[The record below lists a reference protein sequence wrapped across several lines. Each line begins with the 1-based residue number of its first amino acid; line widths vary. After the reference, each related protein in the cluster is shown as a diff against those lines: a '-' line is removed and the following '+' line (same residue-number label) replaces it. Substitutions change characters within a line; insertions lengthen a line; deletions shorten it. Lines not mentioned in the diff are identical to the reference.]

1 MKKMLKSTGLVC
13 PHLSRKFTYLLLLL
27 VTLIGGANSA
37 WAEEVLQ
44 ATFPGDNTGFTCNA
58 TTSTAS
64 GSGYTL
70 NGQTVY
76 AVAKSGSI
84 QVTIPSTITVT
95 KVEVLGT
102 TSESGGNDDIT
113 VSNDHEESTTGG
125 FNKRDGA
132 ISTIEFTPTQK
143 SSTITIANGNTRA
156 IWIQYI
162 KIYTSGSPVGLVPFS
177 IGDVFVADNITNNGT
192 VSLSTNSYYFNNKI
206 QLIGTGTE
214 NSTANNKGSSTFN
227 DASHLNSLRVKNTQ
241 DCFKFSVSE
250 PCTVTFYTESH
261 ASRGLQLGTENGGTQ
276 LGKQSVNTSVWKVD
290 IASAGEVYVSSYEG
304 DFYIAGFTVM
314 AQKKTITFNANGG
327 SGEMSA
333 QEVNSGEATALNANT
348 FAPANGFSF
357 VGWNTAADGTG
368 TEYTPGQS
376 VTLTEDLTLYAQWFR
391 FSPQGGQSEKQTL
404 IAGGSSVDYYFILQ
418 GSKELSRAEDQFEIS
433 VDNSNVSVV
442 YGGNSVDGHGNKL
455 VYFRVTPNNAGSAVV
470 TVKYKGNGGLL
481 YTERT
486 QPVTFTIKGK
496 FNVSI
501 SNEIEGGTVTT
512 ETDLSSP
519 IVEGT
524 NVTFTA
530 NAEDWYQIDNWYNE
544 AVSPAVQLG
553 GAESEITVPVSSD
566 LIVKANFARYYKIA
580 TSATNGTVTL
590 KAGDEVVTSDTEIKS
605 GTALTAIASHA
616 TNYHFVKWQLDG
628 VDKEGNETLTISKVQ
643 DFVGASTTEIVTL
656 TAVFEEDIVV
666 DPTKVGEDNTTDF
679 NSVHSEVKELAA
691 GMTRHI
697 TFTNHS
703 NKEQNWNNW
712 ILNVGSTNDKAKT
725 PDVMQLR
732 ADEWELVD
740 NANTGK
746 VSNFNWGTFKDDMDG
761 ATVAMDVTNSGKHI
775 YVNAT
780 ITTTGGTKYN
790 YSAISSDKLV
800 DATAYICLTVE
811 KAHLTDLNIGDE
823 TQAYELTYAMNELGT
838 STYNDSYGKVT
849 IKNAQ
854 GLALRKGTYV
864 PSGEVVKYKAENFDD
879 PRYVFVKW
887 ASGYTDAERDITVA
901 EDAVNPCAVFLDKPG
916 VTTPENIVTLSHPA
930 IGTDGFKMYF
940 TLDNSDPKTS
950 ASRYEYSA
958 SNLVAIRENIGKV
971 RAVAYIDGVY
981 SVIQGTNVTYK
992 PVTVLE
998 ARGGTVE
1005 ANSTFTGNTNT
1016 TSVKF
1021 GGNVTET
1028 WTNAKSPNSS
1038 VDVDE
1043 KVYRGQDTKFT
1054 IGLNSTSAYKF
1065 VIGYTS
1071 GGSNER
1077 GLTVLSVDGNSST
1090 YTSNGVKA
1098 NSQTEVKRLVISPT
1112 SEIEQ
1117 GSEVTFTFEGNVGI
1131 AYIEVF
1137 GTSLEKQCEAPTI
1150 APYEYDAT
1158 NGWSYQIIPVE
1169 GTTLNYSVNGAAV
1182 QTSTTGATVTISATD
1197 IAAGQ
1202 TIKVWSTKDGW
1213 GGSTRNVYTDADAIE
1228 PVLKFSPSATATY
1241 NKANTSWVG
1250 GVPPTLKIY
1259 PTNLIGYVTY
1269 ATDDA
1274 TVGNGTNGTSTITIG
1289 SGQGV
1294 ATITASV
1301 TLEARNGF
1309 KAGTYT
1315 KALQLTLADGYAQ
1328 QLGAKETPEVQGK
1341 RYVYDDSGNK
1351 ILTLTYGGWNHG
1363 DLSNPT
1369 KWTASSSGGGTAGVD
1384 RWPAPKDDSQLT
1396 PIDGYKYNSQ
1406 MVCDARDEIK
1416 AKVEWQS
1423 NISANDYT
1431 KVNPFSMPCRGAYIT
1446 VVPECNGQ
1454 LTIYLVQNGC
1464 VDANGNI
1471 VSDPYSRVYYWY
1483 DEDGDVIPPTS
1494 VTIKGD
1500 VTTGRKRSDY
1510 QSTINTWLSNI
1521 TSEAVRN
1528 KLKSDIEAGWPDV
1541 VGAVKHPI
1549 PYCGG
1554 YFLPEKDY
1562 IKYVVQLVAGRTYY
1576 FFSNGS
1582 KMGYSGLNFAP
1593 SAGGSITVQ
1602 KPEGGDMTITTQYE
1616 LALSQNTAFV
1626 APVDMTTYKTVT
1638 LDRKFAA
1645 DTWNTICLPFH
1656 VSEDRVKEIF
1666 GDGTQLIIYDGMVGN
1681 TAKFKYHVHQDILAG
1696 QAYFI
1701 KPTKEIAANTL
1712 EFNNVT
1718 IKNGQSVY
1726 NNGSDGSDGTFSFVG
1741 TFGPTQINAYDHYTN
1756 AAGNITYFQSG
1767 SITMPGYRAYLQNHT
1782 VDGSSGAKVISGIQ
1796 LFNAFDDL
1804 DDDAVT
1810 GIMEVIINDMHAV
1823 FKPVRGVYNLSGVKV
1838 GDTTEGL
1845 PAGIYIMDGRKV
1857 SIK

>member
-13 PHLSRKFTYLLLLL
+13 PHLSRKFTYLMLLL

-37 WAEEVLQ
+37 WAEDYISNFTGLTTSS
-44 ATFPGDNTGFTCNA
+44 ATISDTYGSLSGGTWNNSSYSFSNEGTFTVTANSGYVVKDVTITYSASDNNRVGGTPAISDNTNYAYSRDNAIGTITCNGTAQNSVGITMTNSARIIAVSVTWSDATGGDTPQPSVYDFSMLYPTSGTTPSSVSDLTVTGGSLSVNGDGVSFDSKGIKLGKNSDNIKVTLSEKSIIPGTVIEISYKSAYSDGTTSGVGVFDGAGNNQTINESVASDASGTFTYTFTEESAANYDKEFTITRNGAGKSVYITGITVANAGQKIYKVTFDAGVGGTCSTESLTEESAGVGVTLPGVTNNDGYKFIGWSTSSNPTSADAGTAGATYNPSGNCTLYAYYTELLPATVSVTGGGTYNVGDDITLTGSATPANGATIKGMYGKDNAKPYRWYTCNA
-58 TTSTAS
+58 DGSGATPIPSQQESTYSPSSATPGTYYFRFMARESDGTTWYKSTLSDVVTVVVNGIVPTITPSETAVDVEIENTKEITLSSPSTGAYSVSSSNEGKLTAS
-64 GSGYTL
+64 VEG
-70 NGQTVY
+70 
-76 AVAKSGSI
+76 
-84 QVTIPSTITVT
+84 STITLT
-95 KVEVLGT
+95 PAGKGT
-102 TSESGGNDDIT
+102 A
-113 VSNDHEESTTGG
+113 TGV
-125 FNKRDGA
+125 
-132 ISTIEFTPTQK
+132 
-143 SSTITIANGNTRA
+143 TITITQAANG
-156 IWIQYI
+156 
-162 KIYTSGSPVGLVPFS
+162 IYSEAQTT
-177 IGDVFVADNITNNGT
+177 I
-192 VSLSTNSYYFNNKI
+192 
-206 QLIGTGTE
+206 
-214 NSTANNKGSSTFN
+214 TANVVKHSMSAPTISCVDNVVTITPAVDGAFVYYSIDGN
-227 DASHLNSLRVKNTQ
+227 DPVEDEAHKYT
-241 DCFKFSVSE
+241 E
-250 PCTVTFYTESH
+250 PFTIDADCTVKAFAKANDYNDSP
-261 ASRGLQLGTENGGTQ
+261 
-276 LGKQSVNTSVWKVD
+276 
-290 IASAGEVYVSSYEG
+290 IASQDVTYV
-304 DFYIAGFTVM
+304 
-314 AQKKTITFNANGG
+314 
-327 SGEMSA
+327 
-333 QEVNSGEATALNANT
+333 
-348 FAPANGFSF
+348 APAS
-357 VGWNTAADGTG
+357 
-368 TEYTPGQS
+368 
-376 VTLTEDLTLYAQWFR
+376 
-391 FSPQGGQSEKQTL
+391 
-404 IAGGSSVDYYFILQ
+404 
-418 GSKELSRAEDQFEIS
+418 
-433 VDNSNVSVV
+433 
-442 YGGNSVDGHGNKL
+442 
-455 VYFRVTPNNAGSAVV
+455 
-470 TVKYKGNGGLL
+470 
-481 YTERT
+481 
-486 QPVTFTIKGK
+486 
-496 FNVSI
+496 
-501 SNEIEGGTVTT
+501 
-512 ETDLSSP
+512 
-519 IVEGT
+519 
-524 NVTFTA
+524 
-530 NAEDWYQIDNWYNE
+530 
-544 AVSPAVQLG
+544 
-553 GAESEITVPVSSD
+553 
-566 LIVKANFARYYKIA
+566 
-580 TSATNGTVTL
+580 
-590 KAGDEVVTSDTEIKS
+590 
-605 GTALTAIASHA
+605 
-616 TNYHFVKWQLDG
+616 
-628 VDKEGNETLTISKVQ
+628 
-643 DFVGASTTEIVTL
+643 
-656 TAVFEEDIVV
+656 
-666 DPTKVGEDNTTDF
+666 DPTKVGAEDNSSAY
-679 NSVHSEVKELAA
+679 NSVHSEVKELAV

-697 TFTNHS
+697 EFKNYS
-703 NKEQNWNNW
+703 DKGQNWNNW
-712 ILNVGSTNDKAKT
+712 ILNVGTTTEKAKS

-732 ADEWELVD
+732 ADSYDVLD

-746 VSNFNWGTFKDDMDG
+746 ADNFNWSTFKNDMDG

-780 ITTTGGTKYN
+780 ITTANGTEYK
-790 YSAISSDKLV
+790 YSAISSDKLA

-823 TQAYELTYAMNELGT
+823 AQAYELTYAMNELGT

-901 EDAVNPCAVFLDKPG
+901 EAAVNPCAVFLDKPG

-981 SVIQGTNVTYK
+981 SVIQGTNVTYE

-998 ARGGTVE
+998 ARGGAVD

-1016 TSVKF
+1016 TTVKF
-1021 GGNVTET
+1021 GNNVTDS

-1043 KVYRGQDTKFT
+1043 KVYRGQDSKFT

-1071 GGSNER
+1071 GGSSER
-1077 GLTVLSVDGNSST
+1077 GLTDLSVDGNSST

-1117 GSEVTFTFEGNVGI
+1117 GSEVTFTFGGNVGI

-1137 GTSLEKQCEAPTI
+1137 GTSLEQCESPTI
-1150 APYEYDAT
+1150 APYQYDAT
-1158 NGWSYQIIPVE
+1158 DGWSYQIIPVE
-1169 GTTLNYSVNGAAV
+1169 GTTLNYTVNGGAV
-1182 QTSTTGATVTISATD
+1182 QTSTSGSTVTIAATD
-1197 IAAGQ
+1197 IATAQ
-1202 TIKVWSTKDGW
+1202 TIVAWSTKDGW
-1213 GGSTRNVYTDADAIE
+1213 GGSTRTKFTDAEAIE

-1241 NKANTSWVG
+1241 NKAIASWVG
-1250 GVPPTLKIY
+1250 GVAPTLNIY
-1259 PTNLIGYVTY
+1259 PIDLITSVTY

-1274 TVGNGTNGTSTITIG
+1274 NVGKGTNGTSTISIG
-1289 SGQGV
+1289 DGQGV

-1301 TLEARNGF
+1301 TLAAENGL

-1315 KALQLTLADGYAQ
+1315 KALKLTLADGYAQ
-1328 QLGAKETPEVQGK
+1328 QLGASETPEVQGK
-1341 RYVYDDSGNK
+1341 RYVYDDQGNK

-1363 DLSNPT
+1363 APSDPT
-1369 KWTASSSGGGTAGVD
+1369 NWTAGASGGTAGKD
-1384 RWPAPKDDSQLT
+1384 RWPAPKDDPQLT

-1406 MVCDARDEIK
+1406 MACDARDEIK
-1416 AKVEWQS
+1416 GKVDWQS
-1423 NISANDYT
+1423 NIDGNDYT

-1494 VTIKGD
+1494 VTIKGK
-1500 VTTGRKRSDY
+1500 VKEGRKRSDY
-1510 QSTINTWLSNI
+1510 QTTINAWLSNI
-1521 TSEAVRN
+1521 TSDQVRT
-1528 KLKSDIEAGWPDV
+1528 KLSTDINTGWPDE
-1541 VGAVKHPI
+1541 VGADKHPI

-1562 IKYVVQLVAGRTYY
+1562 VKYVVQLVAGRTYY

-1593 SAGGSITVQ
+1593 TADGSITIQ
-1602 KPEGGDMTITTQYE
+1602 KPEGGNMTITTKE
-1616 LALSQNTAFV
+1616 NLALSQNTAFV
-1626 APVDMTTYKTVT
+1626 APSDMTTYKSIT

-1645 DTWNTICLPFH
+1645 ETWNTICLPFH

-1666 GDGTQLIIYDGMVGN
+1666 GDGTQLIIYDGMDGK

-1701 KPTKEIAANTL
+1701 KPTKEIETNTL

-1726 NNGSDGSDGTFSFVG
+1726 NNGSDGSDGSFSFVG
-1741 TFGPTQINAYDHYTN
+1741 TFAPTQINAYDHYTN
-1756 AAGNITYFQSG
+1756 AAGNITYFQNG
-1767 SITMPGYRAYLQNHT
+1767 STTMPGYRAYLRNNT
-1782 VDGSSGAKVISGIQ
+1782 GNSNGAKVISGIQ

-1823 FKPVRGVYNLSGVKV
+1823 YKPSRGVYNLSGVKV